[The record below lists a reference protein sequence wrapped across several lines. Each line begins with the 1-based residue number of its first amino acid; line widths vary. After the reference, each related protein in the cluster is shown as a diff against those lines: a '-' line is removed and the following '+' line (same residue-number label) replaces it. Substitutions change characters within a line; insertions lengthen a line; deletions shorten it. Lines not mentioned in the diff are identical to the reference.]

1 MLLNGY
7 SSTVNRRQFLA
18 STGTVLAVAAADGV
32 PIPRDLPYRQIHL
45 DFHTG
50 EWIPD
55 VGAEFDAR
63 EFVTVLK
70 RAHVNSINIF
80 AKCMHGY
87 AYYDTRVAARHPS
100 LRRDLLGEM
109 LRELRPAGIAANY
122 YYCLTWDALAASR
135 HPEWRILD
143 KNGQPV
149 IFGGHNNG
157 VEWQQVCLNSPYLDQ
172 VARENEEI
180 LTRYRADGAWFDIA
194 WTPPAGCF
202 CQWCRAERARAGLS
216 DSPPDIKR
224 HNKMVAKRMETRMK
238 ELVHR
243 HWPEA
248 LVFYNSRTVLGIRD
262 ELENYSHIEVESLPT
277 GGWGYTHLQLRVREM
292 RNFGKPLVGMNGRFH
307 KSWGDFGGLKNQAA
321 LDYEVLSFLANG
333 ARCCVG
339 DQLHPRGRLDRVTY
353 DRVARIYERVEALE
367 PYARG
372 ARAVTDIGVISAAV
386 NTPETTSGIP
396 LIDTGFTNMLLEL
409 HQQFD
414 VLDLESRF
422 DAYKLLIV
430 PDNIQPTPALVEK
443 IRRYLAGGGALLA
456 THRSLWDPQTGQFAL
471 PELGVKYLGESRYR
485 DEYFYPV
492 PGALAGLADY
502 AYFLYQRGLSIEAL
516 PGTEVLATYG
526 HPYFDRSPEHY
537 SSHVQTPVD
546 RRTAEPLVAR
556 RGNTAYI
563 ANPFFTAYAADGY
576 GVYKQV
582 VAELIAKLAPNPALA
597 AKNLPSTAQVTL
609 LQQQAAGGTRY
620 VVHLLYYPLT
630 RRAPNL
636 DVIEE
641 PGLLKDV
648 QLSIRTPQRHSRVR
662 LVPNGT
668 DLPVQHNGGYASFT
682 VPFVEGHQAI
692 VIEI

>member
-1 MLLNGY
+1 
-7 SSTVNRRQFLA
+7 
-18 STGTVLAVAAADGV
+18 
-32 PIPRDLPYRQIHL
+32 
-45 DFHTG
+45 
-50 EWIPD
+50 
-55 VGAEFDAR
+55 
-63 EFVTVLK
+63 
-70 RAHVNSINIF
+70 
-80 AKCMHGY
+80 MHGY
-87 AYYDTRVAARHPS
+87 AYYDTKIAVRHPS
-100 LRRDLLGEM
+100 LKRDLLGEM
-109 LRELRPAGIAANY
+109 LKELRPAGIAANY
-122 YYCLTWDALAASR
+122 YYGLTWDALAAKN

-143 KNGQPV
+143 RSGKPV
-149 IFGGHNNG
+149 IFGGRNHG

-180 LTRYRADGAWFDIA
+180 LTRYRGDGAWFDIA
-194 WTPPAGCF
+194 WTPPDGCF
-202 CQWCRAERARAGLS
+202 CRWCRMERERAGLG
-216 DSPPDIKR
+216 DSASDIKR
-224 HNKMVAKRMETRMK
+224 HNKMVAKRMEARLT

-262 ELENYSHIEVESLPT
+262 ELANYSHIEIESLPT
-277 GGWGYTHLQLRVREM
+277 GGWGYTHLQHRVREM
-292 RNFGKPLVGMNGRFH
+292 RTLGKQMVGMNGRFH

-321 LDYEVLSFLANG
+321 LDYEILSFLANG

-353 DRVARIYERVEALE
+353 ERIARAYERVEALE

-396 LIDTGFTNMLLEL
+396 LIDTGFTNMLVEL

-422 DAYKLLIV
+422 EDYQLIIA
-430 PDNIQPTPALVEK
+430 PDNIQPTAALVEK
-443 IRRYLAGGGALLA
+443 LRRFLAGGGALIA
-456 THRSLWDPQTGQFAL
+456 SHQSLVDPQTGQFAL
-471 PELGVKYLGESRYR
+471 PELGVKRLGESPYR

-492 PGALAGLADY
+492 PGALPGLADY

-516 PGTEVLATYG
+516 PGTEVLATYA

-546 RRTAEPLVAR
+546 RRTSEPLVVR
-556 RGNTAYI
+556 RGSVAYI
-563 ANPFFTAYAADGY
+563 ANPMFTAYAADGY

-582 VAELIAKLAPNPALA
+582 VADLIRMLLPRPVLKA
-597 AKNLPSTAQVTL
+597 ANLPSTAQVTL
-609 LQQQAAGGTRY
+609 MEQGGARY
-620 VVHLLYYPLT
+620 VAHVLYYPLT

-641 PGLLKDV
+641 PGVMKDV
-648 QLSIRTPQRHSRVR
+648 QIQIRTPRRPARAR
-662 LVPNGT
+662 LVPQGT
-668 DLPVQHNGGYASFT
+668 ELPVGHSGGYAS
-682 VPFVEGHQAI
+682 VVLPFVEGHQAI
-692 VIEI
+692 VMEL